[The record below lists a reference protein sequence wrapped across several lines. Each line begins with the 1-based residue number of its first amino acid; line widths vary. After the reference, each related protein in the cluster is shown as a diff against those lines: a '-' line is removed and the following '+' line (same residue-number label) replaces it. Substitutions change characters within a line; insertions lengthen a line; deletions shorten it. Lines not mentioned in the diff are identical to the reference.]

1 MELMA
6 VDMLV
11 TVVALAETVQL
22 VVRGRMAVVVLVD
35 ILEMVHLDMRALVH
49 LVALVGLDNIT
60 QVLME

>member
-1 MELMA
+1 
-6 VDMLV
+6 MLV
-11 TVVALAETVQL
+11 TVVVLAETVQL

>member
-11 TVVALAETVQL
+11 TVVVLAETVQL